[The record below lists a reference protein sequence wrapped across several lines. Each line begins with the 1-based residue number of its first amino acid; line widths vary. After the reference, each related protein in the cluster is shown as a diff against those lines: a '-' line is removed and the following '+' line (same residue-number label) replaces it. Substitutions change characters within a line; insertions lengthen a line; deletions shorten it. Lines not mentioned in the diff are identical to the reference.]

1 MRMLVRRH
9 LRRAALGLLLTP
21 AAQATSTIYG
31 VNHTHWAINH
41 FSVDGRSAVDIIG
54 AYQGGG
60 GACCYAPPKQWTPGL
75 TVRIDWETGVAGTKG
90 FPGFANWEKYLA
102 WQEKMEAQTRQHSQV
117 VPIPDYTGQKVCGLS
132 VHFLPCDQVQVT
144 TSCYPYGT
152 PQYPIKLPLKLP
164 EPKSCPAS
172 GSVQG
177 ARR

>member
-1 MRMLVRRH
+1 MRMLVRC
-9 LRRAALGLLLTP
+9 AALGLLVVP
-21 AAQATSTIYG
+21 VAQATSTIYG

-60 GACCYAPPKQWTPGL
+60 GACCHAPPRQWTPGL
-75 TVRIDWETGVAGTKG
+75 TVKIDWETGASGMSDLADE
-90 FPGFANWEKYLA
+90 FPGFADRSKYLA
-102 WQEKMEAQTRQHSQV
+102 WRKKVEAQKRQHSLV
-117 VPIPDYTGQKVCGLS
+117 VPVPDYTGQKVCGLS

-172 GSVQG
+172 ATLNGK
-177 ARR
+177 